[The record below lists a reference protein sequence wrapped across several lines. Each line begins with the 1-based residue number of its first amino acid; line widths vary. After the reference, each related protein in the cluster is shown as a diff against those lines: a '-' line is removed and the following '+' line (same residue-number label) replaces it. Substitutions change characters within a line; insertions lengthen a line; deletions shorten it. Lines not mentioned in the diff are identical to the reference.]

1 MRNVRVKICGLTREE
16 DLAVTVAAGAD
27 AVGFIV
33 GVPSSPRNLTLERA
47 EMLLSQV
54 PIFVDSV
61 VVMAPKSI
69 KQLVEVCEGLKP
81 TAIQIHGKE
90 QLDSSE
96 IREKIKDT
104 RLIKTVY
111 VTEDALNETAIEDS
125 KMFDALLL
133 DSFSKGQYG
142 GTGKVHDWTLSRQIK
157 EAVAPVPVI
166 LAGGLKPEN
175 VKEAILTVQPYAVDV
190 ASGVELSPGV
200 KDHEKV
206 RTFVENAKKIKLPI
220 SVGDRK

>member
-1 MRNVRVKICGLTREE
+1 MKICGLTREE
-16 DLAVTVAAGAD
+16 DLAVAVAAGAD
-27 AVGFIV
+27 AAGFIV

-47 EMLLSQV
+47 KMLLSRV

-61 VVMAPKSI
+61 VVTAPQSI
-69 KQLVEVCEGLKP
+69 EELAEIGETLKP
-81 TAIQIHGKE
+81 SAIQIHGITKFVA
-90 QLDSSE
+90 SE
-96 IREKIKDT
+96 IRERLRHT

-111 VTEDALNETAIEDS
+111 VKTDS
-125 KMFDALLL
+125 LSDVSLRYSKSFDAILL
-133 DSFSKGQYG
+133 DSFTKDQYG

-175 VKEAILTVQPYAVDV
+175 VKEAILTVKPYAVDV
-190 ASGVELSPGV
+190 ASGVELEPGI

-206 RTFVENAKKIKLPI
+206 RAFVENAKKIKV
-220 SVGDRK
+220 SNN

>member
-1 MRNVRVKICGLTREE
+1 LRNVRVKICGLTREE
-16 DLAVTVAAGAD
+16 DLAVAVAAGAD

-190 ASGVELSPGV
+190 ASGVELSP
-200 KDHEKV
+200 
-206 RTFVENAKKIKLPI
+206 
-220 SVGDRK
+220 

>member
-1 MRNVRVKICGLTREE
+1 M
-16 DLAVTVAAGAD
+16 AVTVAAGAD

-206 RTFVENAKKIKLPI
+206 RAFVENAKKIKLPI
-220 SVGDRK
+220 TEGDRK

>member
-1 MRNVRVKICGLTREE
+1 LRNVRVKICGLTREE
-16 DLAVTVAAGAD
+16 DLAVAVAAGAD

-206 RTFVENAKKIKLPI
+206 RAFVENAKKIKLPI

>member
-1 MRNVRVKICGLTREE
+1 MRNVRAKICGLTREE
-16 DLAVTVAAGAD
+16 DLDVAVTAGAD
-27 AVGFIV
+27 AVGFLV
-33 GVPSSPRNLTLERA
+33 GVPSSPRNLTLENA
-47 EMLLSQV
+47 KVLLSQV

-61 VVMAPKSI
+61 VVTTPKSI
-69 KQLVEVCEGLKP
+69 KWLIKVCERLKP
-81 TAIQIHGKE
+81 SSIQIHGKE
-90 QLDSSE
+90 RFDSSE

-104 RLIKTVY
+104 RLIQTVY
-111 VTEDALNETAIEDS
+111 VTEGVLNKKVVEDL
-125 KMFDALLL
+125 KTFDAVLL

-206 RTFVENAKKIKLPI
+206 RAFVENAKKIKLPI

>member
-1 MRNVRVKICGLTREE
+1 
-16 DLAVTVAAGAD
+16 LAVAVAAGAD

-47 EMLLSQV
+47 KMLLKQV
-54 PIFVDSV
+54 PVFVDSV
-61 VVMAPKSI
+61 VVTAPKSI
-69 KQLVEVCEGLKP
+69 KQLVEVCERLKP
-81 TAIQIHGKE
+81 SAIQIHGKE

-96 IREKIKDT
+96 IREKIEDT

-111 VTEDALNETAIEDS
+111 VTEAALNETAIEDS

-133 DSFSKGQYG
+133 DSFTKGQYG

-190 ASGVELSPGV
+190 ASGVELEPGV

-206 RTFVENAKKIKLPI
+206 RAFVENTKKIKLPI